1 MEICLSLASHAR
13 KHFAVRKRCPTQP
26 VVWNTGTN
34 VLVEIS
40 FCIKVESYKPQRP
53 KSRKGT
59 TMNKVTAI
67 DDEPDSDGNNVI
79 QITMSD
85 GRTIDAAI
93 DLAAAQTLVQILQRR
108 LVRWADESAKSLRL
122 PQIEVIDAGVAHQGP
137 GAQLMVST
145 SQMGYLVLAMADE
158 VLRKAQS
165 EIGRVV
171 TFRSGPQ
178 SKN

>member
-1 MEICLSLASHAR
+1 
-13 KHFAVRKRCPTQP
+13 
-26 VVWNTGTN
+26 
-34 VLVEIS
+34 
-40 FCIKVESYKPQRP
+40 
-53 KSRKGT
+53 
-59 TMNKVTAI
+59 MNKVTAI

-93 DLAAAQTLVQILQRR
+93 DLAAAQTLVEILQRR
-108 LVRWADESAKSLRL
+108 LVRWADESAKNLRL
-122 PQIEVIDAGVAHQGP
+122 PGIKVIDAGVAHEGP

-145 SQMGYLVLAMADE
+145 SQMGYLILAMADD
-158 VLRKAQS
+158 VLKKAQS